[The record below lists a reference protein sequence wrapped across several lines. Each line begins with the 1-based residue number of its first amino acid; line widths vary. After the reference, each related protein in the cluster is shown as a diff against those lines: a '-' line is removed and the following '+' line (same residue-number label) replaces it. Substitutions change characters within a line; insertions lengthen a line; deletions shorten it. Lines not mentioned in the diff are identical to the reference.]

1 MVIMIDIT
9 VESTGLS
16 IKVLTFNSLY
26 AIIAFDYYFAG
37 WAATT
42 FVRPHCYCLR
52 DDFHIIFKFEAP
64 SITTTSSLLRP
75 FVQ

>member
-16 IKVLTFNSLY
+16 IKFLTFNSLRLLLL
-26 AIIAFDYYFAG
+26 IIAG

-42 FVRPHCYCLR
+42 FVRPH
-52 DDFHIIFKFEAP
+52 
-64 SITTTSSLLRP
+64 LLLP
-75 FVQ
+75 EG

>member
-37 WAATT
+37 WAA
-42 FVRPHCYCLR
+42 
-52 DDFHIIFKFEAP
+52 DFCA
-64 SITTTSSLLRP
+64 SSLAIA
-75 FVQ
+75 

>member
-1 MVIMIDIT
+1 MVIMIDMWR
-9 VESTGLS
+9 VQVS

-42 FVRPHCYCLR
+42 FVRPH
-52 DDFHIIFKFEAP
+52 
-64 SITTTSSLLRP
+64 LLLP
-75 FVQ
+75 EG

>member
-9 VESTGLS
+9 VESTGLYKS
-16 IKVLTFNSLY
+16 FLTLY

-42 FVRPHCYCLR
+42 FVRPH
-52 DDFHIIFKFEAP
+52 
-64 SITTTSSLLRP
+64 LLLP
-75 FVQ
+75 EG